1 MRISKDLFDGAKN
14 STNEAIEAMEQFE
27 DWAIDDEKIN
37 KKISLMIEQFEDIIK
52 EKEINKDSFIRLLV
66 YLHTGNMIGLLES
79 IENID
84 PSFLDDIIE
93 HINESNKNKESRF
106 AFTLANRLSILYR
119 LQAYPQIFSEER
131 INKLVKGIEELNN
144 Q

>member
-1 MRISKDLFDGAKN
+1 MRISKDLFEGAKN
-14 STNEAIEAMEQFE
+14 TNQEVIEAMEQFE
-27 DWAIDDEKIN
+27 DWAINDDEIN
-37 KKISLMIEQFEDIIK
+37 DKISEMLNSFEDILN
-52 EKEINKDSFIRLLV
+52 EKEINKDSFVRLLV
-66 YLHTGNMIGLLES
+66 YLHTGNMLGVLES

-93 HINESNKNKESRF
+93 HINEINKNQGSRF

-131 INKLVKGIEELNN
+131 IAKLVKGIEELKE
-144 Q
+144 